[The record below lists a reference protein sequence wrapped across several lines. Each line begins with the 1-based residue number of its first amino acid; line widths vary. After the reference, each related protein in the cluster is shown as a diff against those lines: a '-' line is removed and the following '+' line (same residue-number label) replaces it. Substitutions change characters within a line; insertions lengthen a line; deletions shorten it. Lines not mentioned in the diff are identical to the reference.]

1 MAQWHRAGGAGG
13 EQRASGEHA
22 RATADEQAPL
32 PPRLRRPRRIDR
44 AFIHHHTRMDDDA
57 SQTSS
62 VDDAPAVI
70 IDCGATETRCG
81 WAGDGQALRDPRSA
95 SIGWPFPG
103 VKMVYDA
110 LETEASDQPLVLT
123 EKPGTSSYSRESLAH
138 GFFALGVRR
147 FIYGA
152 TNHGALSRRH

>member
-1 MAQWHRAGGAGG
+1 
-13 EQRASGEHA
+13 
-22 RATADEQAPL
+22 
-32 PPRLRRPRRIDR
+32 
-44 AFIHHHTRMDDDA
+44 MDDDA

-81 WAGDGQALRDPRSA
+81 WAGDDGPCEILEGDPFDSLSR
-95 SIGWPFPG
+95 

-110 LETEASDQPLVLT
+110 RETEASDQPLVLT

-138 GFFALGVRR
+138 ELSLRWACRR
-147 FIYGA
+147 FIY
-152 TNHGALSRRH
+152 RRHQSWRFITSALTAASSSTLA